1 MCFLL
6 HHTNNQDKRTYV
18 ETEYLITCFKVKWDN
33 NGTTAMNIFIKVLP
47 QEIWTNQYNHDNKW

>member
-18 ETEYLITCFKVKWDN
+18 ETEYLIICFKVKWDN
-33 NGTTAMNIFIKVLP
+33 NGTTAINIFIKVLP
-47 QEIWTNQYNHDNKW
+47 QEIWTN